1 MIAGIRT
8 AIILDSNPPADFP
21 VVAVDA
27 SFLSAIIDFTFRI
40 RKDRYKKNG
49 GGDGCKM
56 AEGEDGQTE

>member
-27 SFLSAIIDFTFRI
+27 SFFVRHYRLYLQNQKGSVQ
-40 RKDRYKKNG
+40 KNG
-49 GGDGCKM
+49 GGYGPPHADTT
-56 AEGEDGQTE
+56 DISF